1 MDGRPAAAATASD
14 AAAAA
19 AAVVAGMPGN
29 NYTYTRTSDGM
40 GERTVCTVRKG
51 QTNRRRANPEVE
63 EKS

>member
-14 AAAAA
+14 AAAA

-40 GERTVCTVRKG
+40 RERTVCTVRKG
-51 QTNRRRANPEVE
+51 QTNRRRANPEVA